1 MDIDRCDAMAKA
13 IDVAKFIIS
22 CQKVSPGELQKLL
35 FQAQGLYFAKYGE
48 ALFPDKIEVAR
59 DGPVVRNVIDHLK
72 EGEQSH
78 LTLEEKETVLEML
91 KEESTG

>member
-1 MDIDRCDAMAKA
+1 MA
-13 IDVAKFIIS
+13 DFITS
-22 CQKVSPGELQKLL
+22 QKRVSPGDLQKLL
-35 FQAQGLYFAKYGE
+35 FQAQGLYFAKHGE
-48 ALFPDKIEVAR
+48 SLFPDKIEVAR